1 MGDRS
6 EGILKS
12 FALSEEDAK
21 KYSVV
26 IGEFNYHFGERRNI
40 IYDRAKFNSRSQQE
54 GESVEDFIYHVNA
67 LADHCGYG
75 QLR

>member
-6 EGILKS
+6 EDILKS
-12 FALSEEDAK
+12 FALSKEDAK

-26 IGEFNYHFGERRNI
+26 IDKFNNHFGKRLNV
-40 IYDRAKFNSRSQQE
+40 IYDKAKFNYRLQQE

-75 QLR
+75 QL